1 MKVGQRPVCN
11 ELINKIR
18 QSKFN
23 GILTCTPDR
32 LSRKAGDLGSV
43 VDLMDQKLLHKKL
56 ITFSLHKKRKIYKL
70 ITTISPTKQTLPP
83 SPIVKIGP
91 ITLYSGSKAIE
102 TLWQEVTKEP
112 IGSRLTGLQP
122 SRSFREAIKRSS
134 KKIVQEVS
142 QTITD
147 KRFIVDSIVH
157 GDLTRSVFNQYKGV
171 DAKSVAKA
179 FTGRLEDIVKVKES
193 FLDEKSEMFIIG
205 NFSFFIDWFREVAIK
220 IENQNINHL
229 LLALYQASK
238 AYGKRYEQSRD
249 FERVVGLG

>member
-1 MKVGQRPVCN
+1 MINHLDLSSHERKILLSLTLPGTLATLANRLSAPRSTTEYN
-11 ELINKIR
+11 INK
-18 QSKFN
+18 
-23 GILTCTPDR
+23 L
-32 LSRKAGDLGSV
+32 LS
-43 VDLMDQKLLHKKL
+43 KKL
-56 ITFSLHKKRKIYKL
+56 ITFSLHNKRKIYKL
-70 ITTISPTKQTLPP
+70 ITTISPTKQTTPPP
-83 SPIVKIGP
+83 SPIVKIGS
-91 ITLYSGSKAIE
+91 ITIYTGSKAIE

-122 SRSFREAIKRSS
+122 SLSFREAIKRSS

-142 QTITD
+142 QTITN

-157 GDLTRSVFNQYKGV
+157 GDLTRSVFNQYNGV
-171 DAKSVAKA
+171 DALSVAKA

-220 IENQNINHL
+220 IENQNINHIL
-229 LLALYQASK
+229 MALYQASK

-249 FERVVGLG
+249 FERVVGLE